1 MHFSYLQAILKTTI
15 RKTIITKQDIRE
27 GESAVMNRYIALQK
41 IVELGSFSR
50 AAEALGYSQ
59 SAMSQMIA
67 SLEDELSIKLL
78 NRYRTGAK
86 LTIEGAE
93 LYPYLERTIY
103 QYQAAQEKAKEIRG
117 LETGVIRMG
126 TLASISAHWMPG
138 LLKDFQ
144 AEYPEVEFVIHQG
157 DYTSIQEWI
166 KTGAIDFGFVNP
178 KAVSG
183 METVVLKEGGMLAV
197 LPENHPLAEEE
208 IVPLEVLAR
217 EPFILLEEGHYY
229 EPLEAFASIGAAPN
243 IKYTIHDDYAIMTM
257 VEAGLGVSI
266 LAELILHRTNY
277 RIALRPTNPPISRT
291 IAIGYK
297 DKNSLPVASKRF
309 IECLRMRIEELP

>member
-1 MHFSYLQAILKTTI
+1 
-15 RKTIITKQDIRE
+15 
-27 GESAVMNRYIALQK
+27 MNRYLALQK
-41 IVELGSFSR
+41 IVELGSFSK
-50 AAEALGYSQ
+50 AAEALGYTQ

-78 NRYRTGAK
+78 NRFRTGAK

-103 QYQAAQEKAKEIRG
+103 QYLSAQEKAKEIRG

-126 TLASISAHWMPG
+126 TLASISAHWLPG
-138 LLKDFQ
+138 LLKEFQ
-144 AEYPEVEFVIHQG
+144 AQYPNVEFILHQG

-166 KTGAIDFGFVNP
+166 KTGAVDFGFVNP
-178 KAVSG
+178 KAVSCL
-183 METVVLKEGGMLAV
+183 ETIVLKEGAMLAV
-197 LPENHPLAEEE
+197 LPDDHPLAVKD
-208 IVPLEVLAR
+208 IIPLEALAA

-229 EPLEAFASIGAAPN
+229 EPLEAFRTISATPH

-266 LAELILHRTNY
+266 LAELVLHRTNY
-277 RIALRPTNPPISRT
+277 RIALRPTQPPVYRT
-291 IAIGYK
+291 VAIGYK
-297 DKNSLPVASKRF
+297 DKSSLPMASRRF
-309 IECLRMRIEELP
+309 IDCLMSHAAELP

>member
-1 MHFSYLQAILKTTI
+1 
-15 RKTIITKQDIRE
+15 
-27 GESAVMNRYIALQK
+27 MNRYIALQK
-41 IVELGSFSR
+41 IVELGSFSK
-50 AAEALGYSQ
+50 AAEALGYTQ

-93 LYPYLERTIY
+93 LYPYIERTIY
-103 QYQAAQEKAKEIRG
+103 QYLAAQEKAKEIRG

-126 TLASISAHWMPG
+126 TLASISAHWMPE

-144 AEYPEVEFVIHQG
+144 DQYPHVEFVIHQG

-166 KTGAIDFGFVNP
+166 KTGAIDFGFVSP

-183 METVVLKEGGMLAV
+183 IETIVLKEGAMLAV
-197 LPENHPLAEEE
+197 LPENHPLVKKD
-208 IVPLEVLAR
+208 IVPLDALAA
-217 EPFILLEEGHYY
+217 EPFILLEEGHYS
-229 EPLEAFASIGAAPN
+229 EPLEAFKSISAMPN

-266 LAELILHRTNY
+266 LADLILHRTNY
-277 RIALRPTNPPISRT
+277 RIVLRPTTPPISRT
-291 IAIGYK
+291 VAIGYK
-297 DKNSLPVASKRF
+297 DKSSLPMASKHF
-309 IECLRMRIEELP
+309 IECLRNRMNELP